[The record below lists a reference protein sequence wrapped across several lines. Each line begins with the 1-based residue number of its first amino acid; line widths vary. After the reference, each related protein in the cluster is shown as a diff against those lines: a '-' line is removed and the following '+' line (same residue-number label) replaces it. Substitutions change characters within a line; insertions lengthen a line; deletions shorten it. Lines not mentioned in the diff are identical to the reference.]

1 MEFNFL
7 GPDGLS
13 RLWTHILGKIPKVVL
28 LSFDNYNAG
37 NPYAMGNKNPSI
49 LYVGY
54 ANERGM
60 TISTRYTVNDGVMM
74 DFWTST
80 AGFDITNTSSDL
92 GCAISNATEEKIT
105 FGDHTNIS
113 SAYLRNL
120 NSYRYIIGG

>member
-28 LSFDNYNAG
+28 LSFDTYYDV
-37 NPYAMGNKNPSI
+37 NPVAMGNKNPSI

-60 TISTRYTVNDGVMM
+60 TINTDYTVNNGVVI
-74 DFWTST
+74 DFWTSK
-80 AGFDITNTSSDL
+80 AGVDITNTSSDL

-105 FGDHTNIS
+105 FGYHTNMG

-120 NSYRYIIGG
+120 DSYRYIIGG